1 SRRRPARRLPM
12 CRPQGPGNDRDFH
25 WLNSWEAATKISGT
39 SPAPGCLLSTVTIL
53 TVDRR
58 RGGNTMGRWQNLVLA
73 LVIAAP
79 QVALAQAKG
88 KPAKGAAPAGGDAG
102 VVYKQKTVYDFD
114 DDVVEGDL
122 VRPDGEFVDSRRG
135 GKISSLIK
143 IRQHFIPEMLK
154 SAEDI

>member
-1 SRRRPARRLPM
+1 M
-12 CRPQGPGNDRDFH
+12 VKTF
-25 WLNSWEAATKISGT
+25 
-39 SPAPGCLLSTVTIL
+39 
-53 TVDRR
+53 
-58 RGGNTMGRWQNLVLA
+58 VLA
-73 LVIAAP
+73 IILAAP
-79 QVALAQAKG
+79 TAAFAQAKA
-88 KPAKGAAPAGGDAG
+88 KAPAKAAPAGGGDAG

-122 VRPDGEFVDSRRG
+122 VRPDGEFIDTRRG